1 MLKKI
6 TDLWPNLIRM
16 PQQQESNAD
25 EEQGSDQAGLL
36 GESSSEETGELQIKE
51 KFKNL
56 YWSRLVSIERYAAD
70 QIDVEGDHYKK
81 PLVPDVLEE
90 VQTVESLDRAD
101 VDQWRP
107 LFEPN
112 EFNEEHGP
120 LLLVDYQIN

>member
-6 TDLWPNLIRM
+6 TDLWPNLIRR

-56 YWSRLVSIERYAAD
+56 YWSRLDSIERYASD
-70 QIDVEGDHYKK
+70 QIAVEGDQYKK